1 MLLSGLNCPY
11 VLEWQVIYEDIIT
24 VLATMYAY
32 TKFNGNLDRT
42 VSKLTFHELITK
54 LEMSHQS
61 CDFAIFELELDPRFR
76 QFTSFVPDAAFVLL
90 VSHAAISLPFYIGH
104 NILLMC
110 VFGTFFNRSFDAFG

>member
-11 VLEWQVIYEDIIT
+11 VPEWQVIYEDIIT

-54 LEMSHQS
+54 FEMSHQS

-76 QFTSFVPDAAFVLL
+76 QFTSFVPDSAFVLL
-90 VSHAAISLPFYIGH
+90 LSHAVFFLLLYIGP

-110 VFGTFFNRSFDAFG
+110 VFGTFFQ